1 MKFSSQEEYGLRC
14 LLKIARD
21 SNGKGLTIPEISQ
34 TEGITTHNVAK
45 LLRILRLG
53 GLLASSRGQIGG
65 YTLSRAA
72 DEILLTDVLK
82 ILGGRLYDSEFCET
96 HKGIVDTCTHTI
108 DCSIR
113 SLWQTIQ
120 GTVDEVLKNMTLKD
134 LISSDETVV
143 STISN
148 YDKGTITL

>member
-14 LLKIARD
+14 LLRIAKD

-34 TEGITTHNVAK
+34 TEGMTTHNVAK

-65 YTLSRAA
+65 YTLSRPA
-72 DEILLTDVLK
+72 DEILVTDVLK
-82 ILGGRLYDSEFCET
+82 VLGGRLYDSEFCET

-120 GTVDEVLKNMTLKD
+120 STVDDVLKNMSLKD
-134 LISSDETVV
+134 LITSEETIV

-148 YDKGTITL
+148 YNKEPITL

>member
-14 LLKIARD
+14 LLRIAKD
-21 SNGKGLTIPEISQ
+21 SNGKGLTIPEIAQ
-34 TEGITTHNVAK
+34 AEGMTIHNVAK

-65 YTLSRAA
+65 YTLSRPA
-72 DEILLTDVLK
+72 DKIHVTDVLA
-82 ILGGRLYDSEFCET
+82 ILGGRLYDSEFCSS
-96 HKGIVDTCTHTI
+96 HTGSEDLCRRSV

-120 GTVDEVLKNMTLKD
+120 SAVDNVLLEFTIKD
-134 LISSDETVV
+134 LMTSDENIV
-143 STISN
+143 STITN
-148 YDKGTITL
+148 YNSEPINL